1 MKSRKL
7 LLALSF
13 ASVSTAAMGDYMAML
28 KPPASALLPGGMGVY
43 AFGSPVFVSPAP
55 SISDPGFRLKL
66 GYQATR
72 HLAVEGDFVDFG
84 RPGAANPFASPADLA
99 SAFRS
104 TGFGVSAVAS
114 LPIWNRFSVYG
125 RFGLYRG
132 EARPVFAP
140 YSTSLMADS
149 ARGTRMRYGLGM
161 SYDISK
167 AFGIRAD
174 VERFSPLTHPLAAE
188 SDADQVSV
196 GVQWRF

>member
-1 MKSRKL
+1 MTSRKL

-28 KPPASALLPGGMGVY
+28 KPPASALLPGGGVY

-66 GYQATR
+66 GYHATR

-84 RPGAANPFASPADLA
+84 RPAASNPFASPADLA

-104 TGFGVSAVAS
+104 TGFGVSTVAT
-114 LPIWNRFSVYG
+114 LPIWNRFSLYG

-132 EARPVFAP
+132 ESRPIFAP
-140 YSTSLMADS
+140 YATSLMADGN
-149 ARGTRMRYGLGM
+149 RGTRMRYGLGV
-161 SYDISK
+161 SYDFTK
-167 AFGIRAD
+167 AFGLRAD
-174 VERFSPLTHPLAAE
+174 LERFSSLGHPLPTE
-188 SDADQVSV
+188 SDGDQVSV